1 LVREVISV
9 SIALKVFAMSAAV
22 LVFSGCKSD
31 AVSSTEGAVAAAA
44 TGSTGTAKQTIQDPS
59 LNNMTAYTVV
69 VPANWHFQG
78 VLEQG
83 AGQCVPVPFPVFRV
97 TSPDGLSFM
106 ERMPTMAW
114 RWGTGPV
121 AQQPASGCLPLTGP
135 MPAQDFLK
143 YLAETMKLTYAGPAA
158 VPADE
163 NAAAQQGLQAAE
175 ASVAP
180 KYAAEHLTPPVSTRE
195 LARANVTFQNGTFA
209 MQGQLAV
216 TVDCSETHFAGM
228 KSILRGIPDRPES
241 VVHQCQA
248 STRYVTAPVNQF
260 QSVVATWNAK
270 GMGATGDMQ
279 WQQAWVNRNQQQA
292 NQAMAQIRAQTQAAM
307 QASAQKFQ
315 HDMAVQQNMH
325 DQFMATMQRGT
336 DMSMART
343 ADSMNARSTAAS
355 DWVDYSLDQK
365 TVMDPG
371 TGQVSKVS
379 SAYNYTW
386 VDSSGKTSFQTNDA
400 NANPNGTMQGTWTR
414 QQTVH
419 GNGTP

>member
-1 LVREVISV
+1 
-9 SIALKVFAMSAAV
+9 
-22 LVFSGCKSD
+22 
-31 AVSSTEGAVAAAA
+31 
-44 TGSTGTAKQTIQDPS
+44 
-59 LNNMTAYTVV
+59 
-69 VPANWHFQG
+69 
-78 VLEQG
+78 
-83 AGQCVPVPFPVFRV
+83 
-97 TSPDGLSFM
+97 
-106 ERMPTMAW
+106 
-114 RWGTGPV
+114 
-121 AQQPASGCLPLTGP
+121 
-135 MPAQDFLK
+135 
-143 YLAETMKLTYAGPAA
+143 
-158 VPADE
+158 
-163 NAAAQQGLQAAE
+163 
-175 ASVAP
+175 
-180 KYAAEHLTPPVSTRE
+180 
-195 LARANVTFQNGTFA
+195 
-209 MQGQLAV
+209 
-216 TVDCSETHFAGM
+216 
-228 KSILRGIPDRPES
+228 
-241 VVHQCQA
+241 
-248 STRYVTAPVNQF
+248 VNQF